1 MPEDVAIHVLFSKGC
16 AAKPFSMDRD
26 PNFIMLNPG
35 SGLENFFKLIK
46 QTKPIKKLLL
56 VKVNDNF

>member
-35 SGLENFFKLIK
+35 SGLENFVKLA
-46 QTKPIKKLLL
+46 
-56 VKVNDNF
+56 FYYF

>member
-35 SGLENFFKLIK
+35 SGLENFVKLAFNYFWTDK
-46 QTKPIKKLLL
+46 T
-56 VKVNDNF
+56 NETY